1 MAAQKKFCL
10 VCEAEMRGRRDKQFC
25 SDYCRAVHNNNL
37 HADKIALIRKINNII
52 RRNRRILI
60 SLNPRGTTI
69 IHKLQLIEAGFAFQY
84 HTNTQTTLSG
94 KTFIFCYDQGYTA
107 LSGGKYLLISNGAE
121 TPTDYQ
127 RLLKEILLKNHQPI

>member
-10 VCEAEMRGRRDKQFC
+10 VCETEMRGRRDKLFC

-37 HADKIALIRKINNII
+37 HADKISFIRKINNII

-60 SLNPRGTTI
+60 SLNPRGNTI

-84 HTNTQTTLSG
+84 HTNTQTTSTG
-94 KTFIFCYDQGYTA
+94 KTYIFCYDQGYTA
-107 LSGGKYLLISNGAE
+107 LTGGKYLLINNGEEIISNDHQPPQE
-121 TPTDYQ
+121 T
-127 RLLKEILLKNHQPI
+127 LLKNHQPI